1 MGFPGEPPRRQ
12 PYDRP
17 ATPPP
22 GQDQHWFEP
31 APHDRAAEPPP
42 HGRPHPQEPWSQ
54 APYPQASHPQEPYPQ
69 EPYPRSPYSQEP
81 RARAPR
87 PQPPYEQGPRSQV
100 PYEQEPRTQG
110 VHPEEPHPRQPYAPD
125 PRLRERSGQEPSGGS
140 GKKVPRPEEPKPAM
154 WSPYDEGPR
163 SRRPIYIA
171 VGALAVLIAGGVG
184 LSVLADSDPPPKA
197 AASPAPRNPA
207 VVPPST
213 AGGKFGFA
221 SSRTTDPYPLTLD
234 ELFKRRKVTF
244 GGQSYL
250 MTTRRTDKKCGN
262 AVVGAKLQKALTAA
276 RCTQFLRASF
286 RDASGKVIGTVG
298 VANLK
303 TGAGAVKVAKAST
316 GKEREEYIK
325 PLPGKD
331 KVTKFLG
338 TGEAFVGQWGYGHYT
353 VMVWFQYK
361 DGHAPK
367 KTEVKKLNQAAF
379 GVVDATVTPALQSR
393 ALTGKRP

>member
-12 PYDRP
+12 PYDQPVTSSPP
-17 ATPPP
+17 AQ
-22 GQDQHWFEP
+22 GQHWFEP

-42 HGRPHPQEPWSQ
+42 YAQQPHSQDPRFQQPHPQEPRFPGSQ
-54 APYPQASHPQEPYPQ
+54 GFQEARLQEPPPQEPP
-69 EPYPRSPYSQEP
+69 
-81 RARAPR
+81 AA
-87 PQPPYEQGPRSQV
+87 QPPSSR
-100 PYEQEPRTQG
+100 
-110 VHPEEPHPRQPYAPD
+110 
-125 PRLRERSGQEPSGGS
+125 
-140 GKKVPRPEEPKPAM
+140 PRPEEPKREM

-163 SRRPIYIA
+163 ARRPIYIA
-171 VGALAVLIAGGVG
+171 AGALALLVAGGFG
-184 LSVLADSDPPPKA
+184 LAFLADSDSAPAPA
-197 AASPAPRNPA
+197 AASP
-207 VVPPST
+207 T
-213 AGGKFGFA
+213 AGNPVAPPPNIANGRFGFA
-221 SSRTTDPYPLTLD
+221 SSRSTDPYALTLN
-234 ELFKRRKVTF
+234 ELFKRKKVSVD
-244 GGQSYL
+244 GRSYL
-250 MTTRRTDKKCGN
+250 MTTRRADKKCGN
-262 AVVGAKLQKALTAA
+262 AVVGAKLQKALTGA

-286 RDASGKVIGTVG
+286 RDAAGKIIGTVG

-303 TGAGAVKVAKAST
+303 TSAGATKVAKAST

-361 DGHAPK
+361 DGHAPT

-379 GVVDATVTPALQSR
+379 GVVDATITPALESR